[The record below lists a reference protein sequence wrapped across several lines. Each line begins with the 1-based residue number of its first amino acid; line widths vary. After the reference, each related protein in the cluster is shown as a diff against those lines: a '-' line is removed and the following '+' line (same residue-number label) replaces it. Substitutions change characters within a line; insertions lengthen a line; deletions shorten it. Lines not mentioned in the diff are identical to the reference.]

1 MDDPDHYDYL
11 EFNTAPP
18 PTTSAVERSPDNYQR
33 LDRGRAPP
41 PPAPHHYAGIAASAS
56 RPPTSSDAHDYLQP
70 MEPVRN
76 DERRSGL
83 ELPWQPSGSRDRGAA
98 GLIGTGGGNGQ
109 GEATERGDYQRL
121 DPAELEESRRRAAKP
136 HVYAELKVNVEDLQS
151 RPVKR

>member
-11 EFNTAPP
+11 EFNPP
-18 PTTSAVERSPDNYQR
+18 VERSADNYQG
-33 LDRGRAPP
+33 LDRGRAPPP

-70 MEPVRN
+70 VEPARY

-83 ELPWQPSGSRDRGAA
+83 ELPWQPYGSRDRGAA

>member
-18 PTTSAVERSPDNYQR
+18 PTISAVERSPDNYQR
-33 LDRGRAPP
+33 LGRAPPP

-83 ELPWQPSGSRDRGAA
+83 ELPWQPYGSRDGGAA

-121 DPAELEESRRRAAKP
+121 DPAKLEESRRRAAKP